1 MNDSLPIWNLKDLYT
16 SLKSKEISKDI
27 KTAQNKT
34 NLFVKRNS
42 TKVHL
47 MDGKK
52 LSKEI
57 KAYEDICLIIGKLYS
72 FASLSFSVNSEK
84 PEFGQLYQKIKEL
97 SSEIFSNLIFFELE
111 IMNLNKTVSSRLIKD
126 KDLSYWKPW
135 LRKIFYRKPYQ
146 LSSELEKFIAENKPN
161 TRGAWVRLFD
171 ETSASLR
178 FNYNGKLIT
187 ETNILNL
194 LSDKNSNI
202 RKKAAK
208 EFSRVLNENIKTRSL
223 IINTISRDKSVEDKK
238 RGFLKPISSRN
249 LDNDVE
255 DQVVK
260 ALATSVTNRFS
271 DLSHRY
277 YQIKSSWF
285 KKPALNWWDRNA
297 PLPNS
302 PTDKWS
308 WQEAKEIVL
317 TSFEDFS
324 PEISKIAKLFF
335 DKNWIDAKIRSG
347 KDSGAYSHP
356 TVPNVHPYILMN
368 YSGKSRDV
376 MTLAHEL
383 GHGVHQTLS
392 ARNGYFLSDTPLTL
406 AETASVF
413 GEMLVF
419 QNLLAKSKNK
429 NSKKHLIAGK
439 VEDMLNT
446 VVRQI
451 AFHNF
456 ETQFHDARK
465 NNELTPK
472 QISQIWMETQSQA
485 LGKYIVLDKSY
496 EPLWSYIPHFIHT
509 PFYVYAY
516 AFGDCLVNS
525 LFQVWKNG
533 EKDFTYKYLNL
544 LKSGGIHHHKQAL
557 SPFNLDASDK
567 RFWNK
572 GLNTISDLIDE
583 LENL

>member
-1 MNDSLPIWNLKDLYT
+1 MNKSLPIWNLNDLYT
-16 SLKSKEISKDI
+16 SLESKEITTDI
-27 KTAQNKT
+27 KTAKKKT
-34 NLFVKRNS
+34 DLFVKRNAK
-42 TKVHL
+42 KVHL
-47 MDGKK
+47 MNGKN
-52 LSKEI
+52 LYKEI
-57 KAYEDICLIIGKLYS
+57 KAYEEICQIIGKLYS
-72 FASLSFSVNSEK
+72 FASLSFSINSDK
-84 PEFGQLYQKIKEL
+84 PKFGQHYQKIKEL

-111 IMNLNKTVSSRLIKD
+111 IMNLNKTASSKLK
-126 KDLSYWKPW
+126 KSKELLYWEPW
-135 LRKIFYRKPYQ
+135 LRKIFTRKPYQ
-146 LSSELEKFIAENKPN
+146 LSNELEKFIAENKPS
-161 TRGAWVRLFD
+161 TRGAWIRLFD

-194 LSDKNSNI
+194 LSDKNGNT

-223 IINTISRDKSVEDKK
+223 ILNTISRDKSVEDKK
-238 RGFLKPISSRN
+238 RGFLNPISSRN

-255 DQVVK
+255 DEVVK
-260 ALATSVTNRFS
+260 ALASSVTSRFGE
-271 DLSHRY
+271 LSHRY
-277 YQIKSSWF
+277 YKIKSSWF
-285 KKPALNWWDRNA
+285 KKEKLNWWDRNA

-302 PTDKWS
+302 PIEKWS
-308 WQEAKEIVL
+308 WKEAKDIVL
-317 TSFEDFS
+317 NSFEDFS
-324 PEISKIAKLFF
+324 PEISKIAKVFF

-356 TVPNVHPYILMN
+356 TVPSAHPYILMN
-368 YSGKSRDV
+368 YNGKSRDI

-383 GHGVHQTLS
+383 GHGVHQILS

-419 QNLLAKSKNK
+419 QNLLAKTKSKIG
-429 NSKKHLIAGK
+429 KKHLIAGK

-456 ETQFHDARK
+456 ETIFHDTRK
-465 NNELTPK
+465 NNELTPE
-472 QISQIWMETQSQA
+472 QISEIWMQTQSQA
-485 LGKYIVLDKSY
+485 LGECIHLDKSY
-496 EPLWSYIPHFIHT
+496 EPLWAYIPHFIHT

-525 LFQVWKNG
+525 LYQVWKSG
-533 EKDFTYKYLNL
+533 EKDFTSKYLNL
-544 LKSGGIHHHKQAL
+544 LQSGGIHHHKEAL
-557 SPFNLDASDK
+557 SPFNLDASHK
-567 RFWNK
+567 KFWNK
-572 GLNTISDLIDE
+572 GLDNISELIDE